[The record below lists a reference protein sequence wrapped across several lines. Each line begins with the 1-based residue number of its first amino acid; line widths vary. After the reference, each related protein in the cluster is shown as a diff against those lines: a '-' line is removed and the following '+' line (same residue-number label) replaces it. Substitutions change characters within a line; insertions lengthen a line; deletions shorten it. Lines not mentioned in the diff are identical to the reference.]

1 MSRSRPRL
9 RNGVDLQLQT
19 AFQDGNWPVA
29 MRLAEK
35 RARAS
40 QDGYFEVV
48 KVCAESQLPDPGAK
62 FAALAEVDRL
72 VRDEAGLRDADAL
85 DLLEWATV
93 DLMDEHDYLDT
104 LGPLRVRAVKA
115 APKDRVAVTRC
126 LESCLLHWDLVS
138 AQQIAAI
145 LDRSFPA
152 DRSFL
157 FWNVVITHM
166 LSTSDQ
172 CPAEKQKL
180 YSMLSLKQMER
191 AAQLTEQAEN
201 PQQPPSRGIQTEQE
215 ISLLYEIV
223 ERHGAAADMD
233 KVLASPVFGPVPQF
247 RLGRKEPL
255 FIAVEIYRRRADW
268 DAVFNL
274 CCDCLEDVD
283 DKDEPTLLACDW
295 RIWRHVI
302 EAAGHLGSVRHDVAE
317 IVQRLLLRLLR
328 SGNMRPMYRRNLLL
342 ARVSAVFHLVSGDDE
357 DLHGDQPSSLRLR
370 ELIRYVE
377 DQKNSSACF
386 DDIKGLVEE
395 LSGPAAR
402 FLAYNL
408 VPRMAEAEADKTT
421 AARLRLLSLKLRYF
435 VCTCPVSKVR
445 VPGRRPASACA
456 VCDGT
461 FDGALCPRCLS
472 SIGRDALGLYSETS
486 GRATNKEIS
495 AGLSLVAAFCNLRL
509 AFNAPKTSSK
519 HLLRALFILERQL
532 RVTPEQAALSL
543 MLVQLHLHL
552 GSAHRAHDIWDGLA
566 VKRTTADSLAPL
578 FLDRLSTVA
587 PAMLS
592 PSDGAGRQLVEML
605 HSHYQTSLRLRMP
618 RRLLD
623 AFEAGSYGSLT
634 GIPRWVEQLRAS
646 CTRAMSLVEESRTG
660 RMLGLSSRGV
670 LGDAR
675 FHAVSDEVCLYG
687 LIDYGSFPVWES
699 SSCVPLYALLRIGP
713 PPSND
718 RFHLALLT
726 EAFYDVL
733 DHKSVGKGSDHIFVR
748 EMMAQLGHSMTKFLH
763 GGRLVG
769 CTTAETT
776 HYEAVSVL
784 CALVSLCTAS
794 SPRPGSLPEAL
805 GPLTR
810 SLRAAMDDD
819 GGEGGEGDVEAV
831 VDGLRG
837 LHRLAVMRDTASA
850 VRLATRWI
858 LEFHHGREKALSRE
872 AGSLIKAL
880 REAAEKALGRGR
892 ERARG
897 LGVRS
902 WLGMRSGGL
911 RIGPIRFL
919 RYANAL
925 QTPSPHPSLPP
936 FSKCP
941 LSRVLKAPFS
951 EEGNVKPPVR
961 NRNLEPFVRF
971 YALFFHRRS
980 DSLAAPSLKR

>member
-1 MSRSRPRL
+1 MWVLMGRCGATLPHRPAYRAASSPASTTPRTAIKPSPARKKAPMSRPRPRL

-48 KVCAESQLPDPGAK
+48 KVCAESQLPDPSAK

-72 VRDEAGLRDADAL
+72 VRDEAGVRDADAL
-85 DLLEWATV
+85 DLLEWATL
-93 DLMDEHDYLDT
+93 DFMDEHDYLDT

-115 APKDRVAVTRC
+115 SPKDRVAVTRC

-166 LSTSDQ
+166 LSTSEQ

-191 AAQLTEQAEN
+191 AAQLTEQAEV
-201 PQQPPSRGIQTEQE
+201 PQQPPLRGIQTEQE
-215 ISLLYEIV
+215 ILLLYEIV

-233 KVLASPVFGPVPQF
+233 KVLASPVFGPVPQV

-268 DAVFNL
+268 DAVFDL
-274 CCDCLEDVD
+274 CCDCLDDVD
-283 DKDEPTLLACDW
+283 DKGEPTLLACDW

-302 EAAGHLGSVRHDVAE
+302 EAAGYLKS
-317 IVQRLLLRLLR
+317 RLLLRLVR

-342 ARVSAVFHLVSGDDE
+342 ARVSAVFQLVSADDE
-357 DLHGDQPSSLRLR
+357 DLQGDQPSSLRLR
-370 ELIRYVE
+370 ELIRYIE
-377 DQKNSSACF
+377 DQKNSSTCF
-386 DDIKGLVEE
+386 DDIKGLVEK
-395 LSGPAAR
+395 LSGQAAR
-402 FLAYNL
+402 FLAYRL
-408 VPRMAEAEADKTT
+408 VPRMAEADTDKST

-435 VCTCPVSKVR
+435 VCTCP
-445 VPGRRPASACA
+445 
-456 VCDGT
+456 
-461 FDGALCPRCLS
+461 CLS
-472 SIGRDALGLYSETS
+472 SIGRDAIDLYSETS
-486 GRATNKEIS
+486 GQTTDREMLP
-495 AGLSLVAAFCNLRL
+495 GLSLVAAFCNLRL
-509 AFNAPKTSSK
+509 AFNTTKSSSK

-532 RVTPEQAALSL
+532 RVTPKQAAVSL
-543 MLVQLHLHL
+543 VLVQLHLHL

-605 HSHYQTSLRLRMP
+605 QSHYQTSLRLRMP

-675 FHAVSDEVCLYG
+675 FQAVSDEVCLYG

-699 SSCVPLYALLRIGP
+699 SSCVPVYALLRIGP

-726 EAFYDVL
+726 EAFFDVL
-733 DHKSVGKGSDHIFVR
+733 EHKNGGKGPDHVFVQ

-794 SPRPGSLPEAL
+794 PRPGSLPDAL

-810 SLRAAMDDD
+810 SLRAAMDD
-819 GGEGGEGDVEAV
+819 EGGWGSEGGIEGA

-850 VRLATRWI
+850 VRLATRWV
-858 LEFHHGREKALSRE
+858 LEFHDGREK
-872 AGSLIKAL
+872 
-880 REAAEKALGRGR
+880 
-892 ERARG
+892 
-897 LGVRS
+897 
-902 WLGMRSGGL
+902 
-911 RIGPIRFL
+911 
-919 RYANAL
+919 
-925 QTPSPHPSLPP
+925 
-936 FSKCP
+936 
-941 LSRVLKAPFS
+941 VLL
-951 EEGNVKPPVR
+951 VI
-961 NRNLEPFVRF
+961 
-971 YALFFHRRS
+971 
-980 DSLAAPSLKR
+980 